1 MMSFLKQI
9 KLCFVLLSIILGQ
22 ASADVYYLGGMFT
35 QHYRDGTYA
44 EWGKYSRLGA
54 NIAIKHVN
62 DDDLLDGDKIFM
74 PDENIIDYHCWN
86 ENVELMTQSLIKKNV
101 LAIVGAEC
109 SDPAVL
115 MANTAADKNVPIISY
130 GANASVLSS
139 EKNFPWFLRVITP
152 SKKYEKHLLDL
163 ASKYGA
169 KEIAVFHTTDTWGTG
184 GALALQ
190 NAATEMN
197 INIARVFSFPRD
209 TSQTIIDDHI
219 KALSETN
226 LKHIFLISPTPDTVK
241 FFKGINKYDLNK
253 SEYKF
258 YASEMILNNTPMD
271 AIEGATG
278 YFSPIAGLPDS
289 EELDNYVK
297 MYEKLSGE
305 TADLNSANF
314 IYSVLSYDQILLV
327 SEAIKLTKIKNLEV
341 SRKNIMSELR
351 QVNFFGASGKISFQN
366 GSNDRLNMPIN
377 IMKFTGKKDGKMR
390 FTRIAQTDTIF
401 NELRLIKE

>member
-1 MMSFLKQI
+1 MSFLKQI

-44 EWGKYSRLGA
+44 EWGKYSRLGV

-115 MANTAADKNVPIISY
+115 MANTAADENVPIISY

-139 EKNFPWFLRVITP
+139 EKNFPWFVRVITP

-190 NAATEMN
+190 NAAIEMN
-197 INIARVFSFPRD
+197 INIDRVFSFPRD

-271 AIEGATG
+271 AIDGATG

-341 SRKNIMSELR
+341 SSKNIMSELR

>member
-1 MMSFLKQI
+1 MSFLKQI
-9 KLCFVLLSIILGQ
+9 KICFVLLSIILGQ

-62 DDDLLDGDKIFM
+62 DGDLLDGDKILM

-115 MANTAADKNVPIISY
+115 MANVAADENVPIISY

-139 EKNFPWFLRVITP
+139 EKNFPWFIRVITP

-184 GALALQ
+184 GAIALQ

-209 TSQTIIDDHI
+209 ASQTIIDDHI

-226 LKHIFLISPTPDTVK
+226 LKNIFLISPTPDTVK
-241 FFKGINKYDLNK
+241 FFKGINKYNLNK
-253 SEYKF
+253 PEYKF

-271 AIEGATG
+271 AIEGAIG

-289 EELDNYVK
+289 EELDDYVK
-297 MYEKLSGE
+297 MYEKLMGE

-314 IYSVLSYDQILLV
+314 VYSVLSYDQILLV
-327 SEAIKLTKIKNLEV
+327 SEAIKSTKIKNLEV

-351 QVNFFGASGKISFQN
+351 QVSFFGASGKISFQN
-366 GSNDRLNMPIN
+366 GSNDRLNMSIN